1 MAGIHPREGDP
12 ISDIDDK
19 IAEFA
24 KHKRIH
30 PTAFKE
36 FRDNI
41 LNGLRKM
48 GLRTDTIELDKFKE
62 IAKRKDAQ
70 KLAEQQ
76 EVEPCRKPEEKQ

>member
-19 IAEFA
+19 IAAFA
-24 KHKRIH
+24 KQRRIR
-30 PTAFKE
+30 PEDFKA
-36 FRDNI
+36 FRDSI
-41 LNGLRKM
+41 LNGLRSM
-48 GLRTDTIELDKFKE
+48 RLRTDRIEMDKFKE